1 MIIEDYRRIFDFF
14 FSGAEIPEKLRQ
26 QFFGWLEIHGNEPET
41 KALLEEYWNEVSSAA
56 PEFNLTEGLEKL
68 MARLGTGNSIDKNAN
83 DSIAEAKANARV
95 KDAQTNT
102 TEKNHQV
109 NAEAGSTN
117 VKAIPGISHELS
129 GSPEKDGR
137 KPFRSK
143 ALKYCIAAAA
153 AAALFLTGAAT
164 SELVTGKRQE
174 TVLMASSENISSYTL
189 PDGSKVWLNKNSWL
203 TYNQRFGKR
212 TRQVALK
219 GEGYFEVNRDER
231 RPFIVKMQNNLDIKV
246 LGTTFNACNYPS
258 LNKAEVILRSGSVQV
273 SDNGRNEYVIL
284 KPNQKFTWNEG
295 TAEISSV
302 NAMNCCRWFEH
313 RLVFDNVKLKDILE
327 NLSHKYQTE
336 ISLNVGNLADKHMS
350 MTIRDES
357 VEDILDILTTLLPIR
372 WRYQGAEIII
382 ENKTKK
388 H

>member
-14 FSGAEIPEKLRQ
+14 FSGVEIPEELRQ

-83 DSIAEAKANARV
+83 DSIAEAKVNARV
-95 KDAQTNT
+95 EDAQTDT
-102 TEKNHQV
+102 EEKNHQV
-109 NAEAGSTN
+109 NAFSGIRHEEAE
-117 VKAIPGISHELS
+117 APRL
-129 GSPEKDGR
+129 EKR
-137 KPFRSK
+137 KIFSSK

-203 TYNQRFGKR
+203 AYNQKFGKR
-212 TRQVALK
+212 TRQVTLK
-219 GEGYFEVNRDER
+219 GEGYFEVNRDEQ
-231 RPFIVKMQNNLDIKV
+231 RPFIVKMQNGLDIKV

-295 TAEISSV
+295 SAEISSV

>member
-14 FSGAEIPEKLRQ
+14 FSGVEIPEKLRQ

-83 DSIAEAKANARV
+83 DSIAEAKVNARV
-95 KDAQTNT
+95 EDAQTNT
-102 TEKNHQV
+102 AEKNYQV
-109 NAEAGSTN
+109 NAFSGIRHEEAET
-117 VKAIPGISHELS
+117 PRL
-129 GSPEKDGR
+129 EKR
-137 KPFRSK
+137 KIFRSK
-143 ALKYCIAAAA
+143 TLKYCIAAAA
-153 AAALFLTGAAT
+153 AAAIFLTGAAT

-203 TYNQRFGKR
+203 AYNQKFGKR
-212 TRQVALK
+212 TRQVTLK
-219 GEGYFEVNRDER
+219 GEGYFEVNRDEQ

-295 TAEISSV
+295 SAEISSV

>member
-14 FSGAEIPEKLRQ
+14 FSGVEIPEELRQ

-83 DSIAEAKANARV
+83 DSIAEAKVNARV
-95 KDAQTNT
+95 EDAQTDT
-102 TEKNHQV
+102 AEKNHQV
-109 NAEAGSTN
+109 NAFSGIRHEEAETPRLG
-117 VKAIPGISHELS
+117 KGKL
-129 GSPEKDGR
+129 
-137 KPFRSK
+137 FRSK

-153 AAALFLTGAAT
+153 AAAIFLTGAAT

-203 TYNQRFGKR
+203 AYNQKFGKR
-212 TRQVALK
+212 TRQVNLK

-231 RPFIVKMQNNLDIKV
+231 RPFIVKMQNGLDIKV

-295 TAEISSV
+295 SAEISSV

-382 ENKTKK
+382 ENKTKNINNERNL
-388 H
+388 

>member
-14 FSGAEIPEKLRQ
+14 FSGVEIPEELRQ

-83 DSIAEAKANARV
+83 DSIAEAKVNARV
-95 KDAQTNT
+95 EDAQTDT
-102 TEKNHQV
+102 AEKNHQV
-109 NAEAGSTN
+109 NAFSGIRHEEAE
-117 VKAIPGISHELS
+117 APRL
-129 GSPEKDGR
+129 EKR

-203 TYNQRFGKR
+203 AYNQKFGKR

-231 RPFIVKMQNNLDIKV
+231 RPFIVKMQNGLDIKV

-295 TAEISSV
+295 SAEISSV

>member
-14 FSGAEIPEKLRQ
+14 FSGAELPEKLRQ

-68 MARLGTGNSIDKNAN
+68 MARLGTGNSIDKNAD
-83 DSIAEAKANARV
+83 DSIAEAKVNARV

-102 TEKNHQV
+102 AEKNHQV
-109 NAEAGSTN
+109 NAFSEIRHEEAE
-117 VKAIPGISHELS
+117 APRL
-129 GSPEKDGR
+129 EKR

-153 AAALFLTGAAT
+153 AAAIFLTGAAT

-203 TYNQRFGKR
+203 AYNQKFGKR

-219 GEGYFEVNRDER
+219 GEGYFEVNRDEQ
-231 RPFIVKMQNNLDIKV
+231 RPFIVKMQNGLDIKV

-284 KPNQKFTWNEG
+284 KPNQKFIWNEG

-313 RLVFDNVKLKDILE
+313 RLVFDNVKLKDIIE

>member
-83 DSIAEAKANARV
+83 DSTAEAKVNARV

-102 TEKNHQV
+102 AERNHQV
-109 NAEAGSTN
+109 NAFSGIRHEEAE
-117 VKAIPGISHELS
+117 APRL
-129 GSPEKDGR
+129 EKR
-137 KPFRSK
+137 KPFCSK

-203 TYNQRFGKR
+203 AYNQKFGKR

>member
-1 MIIEDYRRIFDFF
+1 MIEDYRHIFDFF
-14 FSGAEIPEKLRQ
+14 FSGVEVPEKLRQ

-41 KALLEEYWNEVSSAA
+41 KALLEEYWNEVSSGA
-56 PEFNLTEGLEKL
+56 PEFDLTEGLEKL
-68 MARLGTGNSIDKNAN
+68 MTRLGTGNSIDKNAN
-83 DSIAEAKANARV
+83 DSIAEAKVNAGEE
-95 KDAQTNT
+95 NT
-102 TEKNHQV
+102 QV
-109 NAEAGSTN
+109 NAEAGSTDVN
-117 VKAIPGISHELS
+117 AIPGTRREVS

-164 SELVTGKRQE
+164 SELLTGKRQE

-231 RPFIVKMQNNLDIKV
+231 RPFIVKMQNDLDIKV

-284 KPNQKFTWNEG
+284 KPDQKFTWNEG

>member
-14 FSGAEIPEKLRQ
+14 FSGVEIPEELRQ

-83 DSIAEAKANARV
+83 GSIAEAKVNARV
-95 KDAQTNT
+95 KDAQTDT
-102 TEKNHQV
+102 AEKNLQV
-109 NAEAGSTN
+109 NAFSGIRHEEAE
-117 VKAIPGISHELS
+117 APRL
-129 GSPEKDGR
+129 EKR
-137 KPFRSK
+137 KIFRSK
-143 ALKYCIAAAA
+143 TLKYCIAAAA

-189 PDGSKVWLNKNSWL
+189 PDRSKVWLNKNSWL
-203 TYNQRFGKR
+203 TYSQKFGKR

-273 SDNGRNEYVIL
+273 SDNGRNEHVIL

>member
-14 FSGAEIPEKLRQ
+14 FSGVEIPEKLRQ

-83 DSIAEAKANARV
+83 DSIAEAKVNARV
-95 KDAQTNT
+95 EDAQTNT
-102 TEKNHQV
+102 AEKNHQV
-109 NAEAGSTN
+109 NAFSGIRHEEAE
-117 VKAIPGISHELS
+117 APRL
-129 GSPEKDGR
+129 EKR

-203 TYNQRFGKR
+203 AYNQKFGKR

>member
-68 MARLGTGNSIDKNAN
+68 MARLGTGNSIDKKAN
-83 DSIAEAKANARV
+83 DSIAEAKVNARV
-95 KDAQTNT
+95 KDAQTDT
-102 TEKNHQV
+102 AEKNHQV
-109 NAEAGSTN
+109 NAFSGIRHEEAE
-117 VKAIPGISHELS
+117 APR
-129 GSPEKDGR
+129 PEKR

-203 TYNQRFGKR
+203 AYNQKFGKR

-295 TAEISSV
+295 SAEISSV

>member
-14 FSGAEIPEKLRQ
+14 FSGVEIPEKLRQ

-83 DSIAEAKANARV
+83 GSIAEAKVNARV
-95 KDAQTNT
+95 KDAQTDT
-102 TEKNHQV
+102 AKKNHQV
-109 NAEAGSTN
+109 NAFSGIRHEEAE
-117 VKAIPGISHELS
+117 APRL
-129 GSPEKDGR
+129 EKR
-137 KPFRSK
+137 KLFRSK

-203 TYNQRFGKR
+203 AYNQKFGKR
-212 TRQVALK
+212 TRQVTLK
-219 GEGYFEVNRDER
+219 GEGYFEVNRDEQ

-295 TAEISSV
+295 SAEISSV

>member
-1 MIIEDYRRIFDFF
+1 MIEDYRRIFDFF
-14 FSGAEIPEKLRQ
+14 FSGVEVPEKLRQ

-56 PEFNLTEGLEKL
+56 PEFDLTEGLKKL

-83 DSIAEAKANARV
+83 DSIAEAKVNARV

-102 TEKNHQV
+102 AEKNHQV
-109 NAEAGSTN
+109 NAFSGIRHEEAE
-117 VKAIPGISHELS
+117 APRL
-129 GSPEKDGR
+129 EKR

-164 SELVTGKRQE
+164 SELLTGKRQE

-284 KPNQKFTWNEG
+284 KPDQKFTWNEG

-357 VEDILDILTTLLPIR
+357 VEDILDILTNLLPIR

>member
-1 MIIEDYRRIFDFF
+1 MIEDYRRIFDFF
-14 FSGAEIPEKLRQ
+14 FSGVEVPEELRQ

-56 PEFNLTEGLEKL
+56 PEFDLTEGLEKL
-68 MARLGTGNSIDKNAN
+68 MARLGAENSIDKDAN
-83 DSIAEAKANARV
+83 GSIAEAKVNARV
-95 KDAQTNT
+95 KDAQADTA
-102 TEKNHQV
+102 EKNHQV
-109 NAEAGSTN
+109 NAFSGIRHEEAE
-117 VKAIPGISHELS
+117 APRL
-129 GSPEKDGR
+129 EKR

-203 TYNQRFGKR
+203 AYNQKFGKR
-212 TRQVALK
+212 TRQVTLK

-231 RPFIVKMQNNLDIKV
+231 RPFIVKMQNDLDIKV

-258 LNKAEVILRSGSVQV
+258 LNKAEVILHSGSVQV
-273 SDNGRNEYVIL
+273 SDNGRNEHVIL
-284 KPNQKFTWNEG
+284 KPDQKFTWNEG
-295 TAEISSV
+295 TAKISSV

>member
-1 MIIEDYRRIFDFF
+1 MIEDYRRIFDFF
-14 FSGAEIPEKLRQ
+14 FSGVEVPEKLRQ

-56 PEFNLTEGLEKL
+56 PEFDLTEGLEKL
-68 MARLGTGNSIDKNAN
+68 MTRLGTGNSIDKNAN
-83 DSIAEAKANARV
+83 DSIAEAKVNARV

-102 TEKNHQV
+102 AEKNHQV
-109 NAEAGSTN
+109 NAFSGIRHEEAE
-117 VKAIPGISHELS
+117 APRL
-129 GSPEKDGR
+129 EKR

-164 SELVTGKRQE
+164 SELLTGKRQE

-231 RPFIVKMQNNLDIKV
+231 RPFIVKMQNDLDIKV

>member
-14 FSGAEIPEKLRQ
+14 FSGVEIPEKLRQ

-83 DSIAEAKANARV
+83 DSIAEAKVNARV
-95 KDAQTNT
+95 EDAQTNT
-102 TEKNHQV
+102 AEKNHQV
-109 NAEAGSTN
+109 NAFSGIRHEEAET
-117 VKAIPGISHELS
+117 PRL
-129 GSPEKDGR
+129 EKR
-137 KPFRSK
+137 KIFRSK
-143 ALKYCIAAAA
+143 TLKYCIAAAA
-153 AAALFLTGAAT
+153 AAAIFLTGAAT

-203 TYNQRFGKR
+203 AYNQKFGKR
-212 TRQVALK
+212 TRQVTLK
-219 GEGYFEVNRDER
+219 GEGYFEVNRDEQ

-295 TAEISSV
+295 SAEISSV

>member
-83 DSIAEAKANARV
+83 DSTAEAKVNARV

-102 TEKNHQV
+102 AEKNHQV
-109 NAEAGSTN
+109 NAFSGIRHEEAE
-117 VKAIPGISHELS
+117 APRL
-129 GSPEKDGR
+129 EKR
-137 KPFRSK
+137 KIFRSK

-203 TYNQRFGKR
+203 TYNQKFGKR

>member
-1 MIIEDYRRIFDFF
+1 MMIEDYRRIFDFF
-14 FSGAEIPEKLRQ
+14 FSGVEIPEELRQ

-83 DSIAEAKANARV
+83 DSIAEAQVNARV
-95 KDAQTNT
+95 EDAQTNT
-102 TEKNHQV
+102 AEKNHQV
-109 NAEAGSTN
+109 NAFSGIRHEEAEAPRL
-117 VKAIPGISHELS
+117 K
-129 GSPEKDGR
+129 KR

-143 ALKYCIAAAA
+143 VLKYCIAAAA

-203 TYNQRFGKR
+203 TYSQKFGKR
-212 TRQVALK
+212 TRQVTLK

-258 LNKAEVILRSGSVQV
+258 LNKADVILRSGSVQV
-273 SDNGRNEYVIL
+273 SDNGRNKYVIL

-295 TAEISSV
+295 SAEISSV

>member
-1 MIIEDYRRIFDFF
+1 MMIEDYRRIFDFF
-14 FSGAEIPEKLRQ
+14 FSGVEVPEKLRQ

-56 PEFNLTEGLEKL
+56 PEFDLTEGLEKL

-83 DSIAEAKANARV
+83 DSIAEAKVNARV

-102 TEKNHQV
+102 AEKNHQV
-109 NAEAGSTN
+109 NAFSGIRHEEAE
-117 VKAIPGISHELS
+117 APRL
-129 GSPEKDGR
+129 EKR
-137 KPFRSK
+137 KIFRSK

-164 SELVTGKRQE
+164 SELLTGKRQE

-231 RPFIVKMQNNLDIKV
+231 RPFIVKMQNDLDIKV

-273 SDNGRNEYVIL
+273 SDNGRNEHVIL
-284 KPNQKFTWNEG
+284 KPDQKFTWNEG
-295 TAEISSV
+295 TAKISSV

-313 RLVFDNVKLKDILE
+313 RLVFDNVKLKDIIE

>member
-1 MIIEDYRRIFDFF
+1 MIEDYRRIFDFF
-14 FSGAEIPEKLRQ
+14 FSGVEVPEKLRQ

-56 PEFNLTEGLEKL
+56 PEFDLTEGLEKL
-68 MARLGTGNSIDKNAN
+68 MTRLGTGKGSSAN
-83 DSIAEAKANARV
+83 GNGS
-95 KDAQTNT
+95 T
-102 TEKNHQV
+102 TEANVNAGEENTQV
-109 NAEAGSTN
+109 NAEAGNTDVN
-117 VKAIPGISHELS
+117 AIPGIRREIS
-129 GSPEKDGR
+129 GSPEKKER

-164 SELVTGKRQE
+164 SELLTGKRQE
-174 TVLMASSENISSYTL
+174 TVLMASSENISSYML

-231 RPFIVKMQNNLDIKV
+231 RPFIVKMQNDLDIKV

-273 SDNGRNEYVIL
+273 SDNGRNEHVIL

>member
-14 FSGAEIPEKLRQ
+14 FSGVEIPEKLRQ

-41 KALLEEYWNEVSSAA
+41 KALLEEYWNEVSSAT

-83 DSIAEAKANARV
+83 DSIAEAKVNARV
-95 KDAQTNT
+95 EDAQTDT
-102 TEKNHQV
+102 AEKNHQV
-109 NAEAGSTN
+109 NAFSGIRHEEAET
-117 VKAIPGISHELS
+117 PRL
-129 GSPEKDGR
+129 EKR
-137 KPFRSK
+137 KIFRSK
-143 ALKYCIAAAA
+143 TLKYCIAAAA
-153 AAALFLTGAAT
+153 AAAIFLTGAAT

-203 TYNQRFGKR
+203 AYNQKFGKR
-212 TRQVALK
+212 TRQVTLK
-219 GEGYFEVNRDER
+219 GEGYFEVNRDEQ

-295 TAEISSV
+295 SAEISSV

-350 MTIRDES
+350 MTTRDES

>member
-83 DSIAEAKANARV
+83 DPIAEAKVNARV

-102 TEKNHQV
+102 AEKNHQV
-109 NAEAGSTN
+109 NAFSGIRHEEAE
-117 VKAIPGISHELS
+117 APRL
-129 GSPEKDGR
+129 EKR
-137 KPFRSK
+137 KIFRSK

-203 TYNQRFGKR
+203 TYNQKFGKR

-295 TAEISSV
+295 SAEISSV

>member
-14 FSGAEIPEKLRQ
+14 FSGAELPEKLRQ

-68 MARLGTGNSIDKNAN
+68 MARLGTGNSIDKNAD
-83 DSIAEAKANARV
+83 DSIAEAKVNARV

-102 TEKNHQV
+102 AEKNHQV
-109 NAEAGSTN
+109 NAFSEIRHEEAE
-117 VKAIPGISHELS
+117 APRL
-129 GSPEKDGR
+129 EKR

-153 AAALFLTGAAT
+153 AAAIFLTGAAT

-174 TVLMASSENISSYTL
+174 TVMMASSENISSYTL

-203 TYNQRFGKR
+203 AYNQKFGKR

>member
-14 FSGAEIPEKLRQ
+14 FSGVEIPEELRQ

-83 DSIAEAKANARV
+83 DSIAEAKVNARV
-95 KDAQTNT
+95 EDSQTNT
-102 TEKNHQV
+102 AEKNHQV
-109 NAEAGSTN
+109 NAFSGIRHEEVEA
-117 VKAIPGISHELS
+117 PRL
-129 GSPEKDGR
+129 EKR
-137 KPFRSK
+137 KIFRSK

-153 AAALFLTGAAT
+153 AAALVLTGAAT

-203 TYNQRFGKR
+203 AYNQKFGKR

-231 RPFIVKMQNNLDIKV
+231 RPFIVKMQNDLDIKV

-295 TAEISSV
+295 SAEISSV

>member
-1 MIIEDYRRIFDFF
+1 MIEDYRRIFDFF
-14 FSGAEIPEKLRQ
+14 FSGVEVPEKLRQ

-56 PEFNLTEGLEKL
+56 PEFDLTEGLEKL
-68 MARLGTGNSIDKNAN
+68 MTRLGSGNSIDKNAN
-83 DSIAEAKANARV
+83 DSIAEAKVNARV

-102 TEKNHQV
+102 AEKNHQV
-109 NAEAGSTN
+109 NAFSGIRHEEAE
-117 VKAIPGISHELS
+117 APRL
-129 GSPEKDGR
+129 EKR
-137 KPFRSK
+137 KIFRSK

-203 TYNQRFGKR
+203 AYNQKFGKR
-212 TRQVALK
+212 TRQVTLK
-219 GEGYFEVNRDER
+219 GEGYFEVNRDEQ
-231 RPFIVKMQNNLDIKV
+231 RPFIVKMQNDLDIKV

-295 TAEISSV
+295 SAEISSV

>member
-83 DSIAEAKANARV
+83 DSIAEAKVNARV

-102 TEKNHQV
+102 AEKNHQV
-109 NAEAGSTN
+109 NAFSEIHHEEAEASR
-117 VKAIPGISHELS
+117 L
-129 GSPEKDGR
+129 EKR

-153 AAALFLTGAAT
+153 AAAIFLTGAAT

-203 TYNQRFGKR
+203 AYNQKFGKR

-231 RPFIVKMQNNLDIKV
+231 RPFIVKMQNGLDIKV

-258 LNKAEVILRSGSVQV
+258 LNKAEVILRSGSVQI

>member
-14 FSGAEIPEKLRQ
+14 FSGVEIPEELRQ

-83 DSIAEAKANARV
+83 GSIAEAKVNARME
-95 KDAQTNT
+95 DAQTNT
-102 TEKNHQV
+102 AEKNHQV
-109 NAEAGSTN
+109 NDFSGIRHEEAEA
-117 VKAIPGISHELS
+117 PRL
-129 GSPEKDGR
+129 EKR
-137 KPFRSK
+137 KIFRSK

-203 TYNQRFGKR
+203 AYNQKIGKR

-231 RPFIVKMQNNLDIKV
+231 RPFIVKMQNGLDIKV

>member
-1 MIIEDYRRIFDFF
+1 MIEDYRRIFDFF
-14 FSGAEIPEKLRQ
+14 FSGVEVPEKLRQ

-41 KALLEEYWNEVSSAA
+41 RALLEEYWNEVSSAA
-56 PEFNLTEGLEKL
+56 PEFDLTEGLEKL
-68 MARLGTGNSIDKNAN
+68 MTRLGTGKGSSSNGNGSTT
-83 DSIAEAKANARV
+83 KANVNAGEE
-95 KDAQTNT
+95 NT
-102 TEKNHQV
+102 QV
-109 NAEAGSTN
+109 NAKAGSTDVN
-117 VKAIPGISHELS
+117 AIPGIRREIS
-129 GSPEKDGR
+129 GSPEKKER

-164 SELVTGKRQE
+164 SELLTGKRQE

-231 RPFIVKMQNNLDIKV
+231 RPFIVKMQNDLDIKV

-284 KPNQKFTWNEG
+284 KPDQKFTWNEG
-295 TAEISSV
+295 TAKISSV

>member
-1 MIIEDYRRIFDFF
+1 MIEDYRRIFDFF
-14 FSGAEIPEKLRQ
+14 FSGVEVPEKLRQ

-56 PEFNLTEGLEKL
+56 PEFDLTEGLEKL
-68 MARLGTGNSIDKNAN
+68 MTRLGAGKGSSANGN
-83 DSIAEAKANARV
+83 DSPAEANVNAG
-95 KDAQTNT
+95 AENT
-102 TEKNHQV
+102 QV
-109 NAEAGSTN
+109 NAEAGSTDVN
-117 VKAIPGISHELS
+117 AIPGIRREIS
-129 GSPEKDGR
+129 GSPEKKER
-137 KPFRSK
+137 KPFHSK

-164 SELVTGKRQE
+164 SELLTGKRQG

-231 RPFIVKMQNNLDIKV
+231 RPFIVKIQNDLDIKV

-273 SDNGRNEYVIL
+273 SDNGRNESVIL

-295 TAEISSV
+295 TAKISSV

>member
-1 MIIEDYRRIFDFF
+1 MIEDYRRIFDFF
-14 FSGAEIPEKLRQ
+14 FSGVEIPEKLRQ
-26 QFFGWLEIHGNEPET
+26 QFFGWLEIHGNEPEA

-83 DSIAEAKANARV
+83 GSIAEAKVNARV
-95 KDAQTNT
+95 EDAQTDT
-102 TEKNHQV
+102 AEKNHQV
-109 NAEAGSTN
+109 NAFSGIRHEEAET
-117 VKAIPGISHELS
+117 PRL
-129 GSPEKDGR
+129 EKR
-137 KPFRSK
+137 KIFRSK
-143 ALKYCIAAAA
+143 TLKYCIAAAA

-203 TYNQRFGKR
+203 AYNQKFGKR

>member
-56 PEFNLTEGLEKL
+56 PEFDLTEGLEKL
-68 MARLGTGNSIDKNAN
+68 MTRLGTGNSIDKNAN
-83 DSIAEAKANARV
+83 DSIAEAKVNARV

-102 TEKNHQV
+102 AEKNHQV
-109 NAEAGSTN
+109 NAFSGIRHEEAE
-117 VKAIPGISHELS
+117 APRL
-129 GSPEKDGR
+129 EKR
-137 KPFRSK
+137 KIFRSK

-203 TYNQRFGKR
+203 AYNQKFGKR

-231 RPFIVKMQNNLDIKV
+231 RPFIVKMQNGLDIKV

-295 TAEISSV
+295 SAEISSV

>member
-83 DSIAEAKANARV
+83 DSIAEAKVNARV

-102 TEKNHQV
+102 AEKNHQV
-109 NAEAGSTN
+109 NAFSGIRHEEAE
-117 VKAIPGISHELS
+117 APRL
-129 GSPEKDGR
+129 EKR

-153 AAALFLTGAAT
+153 AAAIFLTGAAT

-203 TYNQRFGKR
+203 TYNQKFGKR

-219 GEGYFEVNRDER
+219 GEGYFEVNRDGR

>member
-14 FSGAEIPEKLRQ
+14 FSGVEIPEELRQ

-83 DSIAEAKANARV
+83 DSIAEAKVNARV

-102 TEKNHQV
+102 AEKNHQV
-109 NAEAGSTN
+109 NAFSGIRHEEAEAP
-117 VKAIPGISHELS
+117 KQER
-129 GSPEKDGR
+129 R
-137 KPFRSK
+137 KIFRSK

-203 TYNQRFGKR
+203 AYNQKFGKR

-231 RPFIVKMQNNLDIKV
+231 RPFIVKMQNDLDIKV

-295 TAEISSV
+295 SAEISSV

>member
-1 MIIEDYRRIFDFF
+1 MIEDYRRIFDFF
-14 FSGAEIPEKLRQ
+14 FSGVEVPEKLRQ

-56 PEFNLTEGLEKL
+56 PEFDLTEGLEKL
-68 MARLGTGNSIDKNAN
+68 MARLSAGKGSSANGNGSTT
-83 DSIAEAKANARV
+83 KANVNAGEE
-95 KDAQTNT
+95 NT
-102 TEKNHQV
+102 QV
-109 NAEAGSTN
+109 NAETGNTN
-117 VKAIPGISHELS
+117 VKAVPGISRELS

-231 RPFIVKMQNNLDIKV
+231 QPFIVKMQNNLDIKV

>member
-14 FSGAEIPEKLRQ
+14 FSGVEIPEELRQ

-83 DSIAEAKANARV
+83 DSIAEAKVNARV

-102 TEKNHQV
+102 AEKNHQV
-109 NAEAGSTN
+109 NAFSGIRHEEAE
-117 VKAIPGISHELS
+117 APRL
-129 GSPEKDGR
+129 EKR
-137 KPFRSK
+137 KIFRSK
-143 ALKYCIAAAA
+143 TLKYCIAAAA
-153 AAALFLTGAAT
+153 AAAIFLTGAAT

-219 GEGYFEVNRDER
+219 GEGYFEVNRDEQ

>member
-56 PEFNLTEGLEKL
+56 PEFNLIEGLEKL
-68 MARLGTGNSIDKNAN
+68 MARLGAENSIDKDAN
-83 DSIAEAKANARV
+83 GSIAEAKVNARV
-95 KDAQTNT
+95 EDAQTDT
-102 TEKNHQV
+102 AEKNHQV
-109 NAEAGSTN
+109 NAFSGIRHEEAET
-117 VKAIPGISHELS
+117 PRL
-129 GSPEKDGR
+129 EKR
-137 KPFRSK
+137 KIFRSK

-164 SELVTGKRQE
+164 SELVTEKRQE

-203 TYNQRFGKR
+203 AYNQKFGKR
-212 TRQVALK
+212 TRQVTLK

-295 TAEISSV
+295 SAEISSV

>member
-1 MIIEDYRRIFDFF
+1 MIEDYRRIFDFF
-14 FSGAEIPEKLRQ
+14 FSGVEVPEKLRQ

-56 PEFNLTEGLEKL
+56 PEFDLTEGLEKL
-68 MARLGTGNSIDKNAN
+68 MTRFGTGNSIDKNAN
-83 DSIAEAKANARV
+83 DSIAEAKVNARV

-102 TEKNHQV
+102 AEKNHQV
-109 NAEAGSTN
+109 NAFSGIRHEEAE
-117 VKAIPGISHELS
+117 APRL
-129 GSPEKDGR
+129 EKR
-137 KPFRSK
+137 KIFRSK

-164 SELVTGKRQE
+164 SELLTGKRQE

-231 RPFIVKMQNNLDIKV
+231 RPFIVKMQNDLDIKV

-273 SDNGRNEYVIL
+273 SDNGRNEHVIL

-295 TAEISSV
+295 TAKISSV

-313 RLVFDNVKLKDILE
+313 RLVFDNVKLKDIIE

>member
-14 FSGAEIPEKLRQ
+14 FSGVEIPEKLRQ
-26 QFFGWLEIHGNEPET
+26 QFFGWLEIHGNGPET

-83 DSIAEAKANARV
+83 DSIAEAKVNARV
-95 KDAQTNT
+95 KDAQTDT
-102 TEKNHQV
+102 AEKNHQV
-109 NAEAGSTN
+109 NAFSGIRHEEAE
-117 VKAIPGISHELS
+117 APRQER
-129 GSPEKDGR
+129 R

-153 AAALFLTGAAT
+153 AAAIFLTGAAT

-203 TYNQRFGKR
+203 SYNQKFGKR

>member
-1 MIIEDYRRIFDFF
+1 MIEDYRRIFDFF
-14 FSGAEIPEKLRQ
+14 FSGVEVPEKLRQ

-83 DSIAEAKANARV
+83 GSIAEAKVNARV
-95 KDAQTNT
+95 EDAQTNT
-102 TEKNHQV
+102 AEKNHQV
-109 NAEAGSTN
+109 NAFSGIRHEEAE
-117 VKAIPGISHELS
+117 APRL
-129 GSPEKDGR
+129 EKR

-189 PDGSKVWLNKNSWL
+189 PDGSKIWLNKNSWL
-203 TYNQRFGKR
+203 AYNQKFGKR
-212 TRQVALK
+212 TRQVTLK
-219 GEGYFEVNRDER
+219 GEGYFEVNRDEQ

-295 TAEISSV
+295 SAEISSV